1 MKHLLL
7 LLIIGL
13 TTSVVA
19 QTGSTITFESFALEP
34 DTFING
40 QDTHL
45 LTEECFLWACEYDTW
60 FGGYWASGVAV
71 STMRD
76 DSTGQYSNLYSSK
89 AGSGRQSESYGVVSA
104 SAETFLNVN
113 EDCYGWEAGIRW
125 MGGYVS
131 NSTYAYYS
139 MLNGDQFAKK
149 FGGATGDDPDYLFIR
164 FNFYD
169 YMGGENNS
177 APDSHFDFYLA
188 DFRFEDNNQDYILE
202 DWTFVELNDYPAY
215 EHGGHRV
222 SMHLFSSDTGAFGI
236 NTPAY
241 FCLDD
246 LMFSYAS
253 GVPSEQDAPSSQ
265 IAVKDDSFEVT
276 SEELSSA
283 RLISLGGK
291 ILCSSQESYKHILS
305 TASLPQGVYIVQ
317 IVSRDAVTSQKVFR
331 W

>member
-1 MKHLLL
+1 MKHLLFL
-7 LLIIGL
+7 LSIGL
-13 TTSVVA
+13 ATSAVA
-19 QTGSTITFESFALEP
+19 QFGSTLTFESYDLDL
-34 DTFING
+34 DTFLNG
-40 QDTHL
+40 QDTNVL
-45 LTEECFLWACEYDTW
+45 NEECFHWECEYDTS

-76 DSTGQYSNLYSSK
+76 DSTGQFTNLYSSK

-104 SAETFLNVN
+104 STETFLNVSEN
-113 EDCYGWEAGIRW
+113 CYGWEAGIRW

-131 NSTYAYYS
+131 NASYTYYS

-149 FGGATGDDPDYLFIR
+149 FGGAAGDDPDYLFIR

-177 APDSHFDFYLA
+177 AADSHFDFYLA
-188 DFRFEDNNQDYILE
+188 DFRFEDNSQDYILD
-202 DWTFVELNDYPAY
+202 DWTFVELNDFPAY

-222 SMHLFSSDTGAFGI
+222 SMQLFSSDTGAFGI

-253 GVPSEQDAPSSQ
+253 GLISERDASSIQ
-265 IAVKDDSFEVT
+265 IAVKDDSFEIT
-276 SEELSSA
+276 SEMRSSA
-283 RLISLGGK
+283 VLISLDGN
-291 ILCSSQESYKHILS
+291 ILTSSKDDTHHTLP

-317 IVSRDAVTSQKVFR
+317 ITSGDAVTSQKVFR